1 MSAPPTEKTTAPTP
15 QQSPDSIRM
24 KTLSPVL
31 RYGLV
36 AGSVAVAAGLLYLFG
51 ALSVIPLVVLSA
63 VLYITSVYVVA
74 RQVEGQRHAS
84 DRAVTGIVTT
94 FFLLAL
100 LPLLSLVY
108 TVLSKGMARMDPEF
122 FNSSMRGVSGDGG
135 GIYHAI
141 MGTLIITAI
150 TAAISIPVG
159 IFAAIYLVEYGKN
172 NRLSRALTFF
182 VDVMTGIPSI
192 VAGLFAVALFT
203 LLWGPGARA
212 GIIGATAL
220 CVLMIPVVVRSTEE
234 MLRLVPNDL
243 REASYAL
250 GVPKWLTI
258 VKVVIPTSIAGIATG
273 VTLAIAR
280 VIGETAPLLVTVGTT
295 TGVNLD
301 PTDGR
306 MATLPVF
313 IYYSYAVPG
322 LPREA
327 FLDRAWAA
335 ALTLILI
342 VMALNL
348 LARMISKF
356 FAPKTGR

>member
-1 MSAPPTEKTTAPTP
+1 MSAPTTETTKAP
-15 QQSPDSIRM
+15 SPKGPNDSI
-24 KTLSPVL
+24 KITTLSPAL
-31 RYGLV
+31 RIGLIV
-36 AGSVAVAAGLLYLFG
+36 GAAIAAGLILTLVG
-51 ALSVIPLVVLSA
+51 ALSIITLLILGA
-63 VLYITSVYVVA
+63 VLYIIAVYVVS
-74 RQVEGQRHAS
+74 RRVEGKRHAT
-84 DRAVTGIVTT
+84 DRAVTGVVTT

-108 TVLSKGMARMDPEF
+108 TVLSMGISRMDAQF
-122 FNSSMRGVSGDGG
+122 FTYSMSRVSPDEG

-150 TAAISIPVG
+150 TAVISIPVG
-159 IFAAIYLVEYGKN
+159 IFAAIYLVEYGKR

-203 LLWGPGARA
+203 LIWGPGARA

-280 VIGETAPLLVTVGTT
+280 VIGETAPLLVTVGITT
-295 TGVNLD
+295 AVNLN

-313 IYYSYAVPG
+313 VYNSYAYPQM
-322 LPREA
+322 PREA
-327 FLDRAWAA
+327 FTDLAWAA

-348 LARMISKF
+348 IARMISKF